1 MTNKKIFIHDLAAC
15 SMRSQNIQKYK
26 DFFERS
32 GHVLVDKMEDSD
44 SILVWTCGYR
54 EDVMSNSLSELNL
67 LKMNFSK
74 SEIIAG
80 GCIPDIDRDRVN
92 REFGGKILNW
102 KEDESLIKEYYGTDD
117 SINLVDFVYS
127 EDRKTIDLDNFRK
140 ENPDEHIT
148 FNGQFINIVISEGC
162 NYACSYCS
170 EILMFPDFKSFSLEG
185 IVEQAKMRIGEKN
198 GYNLM
203 LSADSLGEWGKTGK
217 SYGSDK
223 QILPDLIE
231 SLCDID
237 ERVTVSLHNLHPHTV
252 LRYFDRYLDL
262 IEKNK
267 IFHMNL
273 PIQSTSNRILKLM
286 NRIYKK
292 EDLIK
297 LFGTLKEM
305 GFTNY
310 DTHIIVGFPTEQE
323 KDIFDTVNF
332 IVEYNLNYVLVS
344 RYMEVLSAPSAKI
357 NDKILKKDID
367 SRVKIVEDI
376 FTKNNI
382 IYNTNE
388 SDLMRE
394 QIRRLNL

>member
-1 MTNKKIFIHDLAAC
+1 
-15 SMRSQNIQKYK
+15 
-26 DFFERS
+26 
-32 GHVLVDKMEDSD
+32 
-44 SILVWTCGYR
+44 
-54 EDVMSNSLSELNL
+54 
-67 LKMNFSK
+67 
-74 SEIIAG
+74 
-80 GCIPDIDRDRVN
+80 
-92 REFGGKILNW
+92 
-102 KEDESLIKEYYGTDD
+102 
-117 SINLVDFVYS
+117 
-127 EDRKTIDLDNFRK
+127 
-140 ENPDEHIT
+140 
-148 FNGQFINIVISEGC
+148 
-162 NYACSYCS
+162 
-170 EILMFPDFKSFSLEG
+170 
-185 IVEQAKMRIGEKN
+185 
-198 GYNLM
+198 
-203 LSADSLGEWGKTGK
+203 
-217 SYGSDK
+217 
-223 QILPDLIE
+223 
-231 SLCDID
+231 
-237 ERVTVSLHNLHPHTV
+237 
-252 LRYFDRYLDL
+252 
-262 IEKNK
+262 
-267 IFHMNL
+267 
-273 PIQSTSNRILKLM
+273 M